1 MGMVALRFQVIYV
14 ICVKVIPANKLNY
27 ILGVALHPFI
37 IFFHVKNF
45 INTLHLAMNNHK
57 PLILSNMRSVNEV
70 NYEYCQGYTKS
81 VGDDVF
87 FIYHKVFFFDNDIFF
102 CFGLDHPENYLKIT
116 AQVLNRMKN

>member
-1 MGMVALRFQVIYV
+1 MGMIALRFQVIYV

-57 PLILSNMRSVNEV
+57 PLILSNVRSVDEV
-70 NYEYCQGYTKS
+70 NYEYYQDYTKI
-81 VGDDVF
+81 VGGDVF
-87 FIYHKVFFFDNDIFF
+87 FIYHKVFFSTIIFF
-102 CFGLDHPENYLKIT
+102 SISDSIILRIIYRSQLKF
-116 AQVLNRMKN
+116 